1 MEPDNS
7 LSMGDEHLSTIPKTE
22 SDELIKSSDE
32 NLVPILSESEDF
44 SDIESECDVPD
55 CDDSQ
60 TTNFSTFSNP
70 FFDDSTSS
78 DDESSHE
85 EVIHEI
91 SFKTNSNPLFDLDEE
106 IISSEFNPIHNED
119 LDSTL
124 KNDHFDTESYLLESL
139 LNRDTLMASSSKI
152 DSIFDEFAGE
162 LIAIPLRIVNRK
174 HGEYI
179 SLLERLLYDNLS
191 PWPPKYFHANP
202 NMIIELFPH
211 FLSPLRIVTL
221 LGKRSIYFPVRMTQY
236 HRVLRVMITTRKV
249 TIILLPFPSSNHF
262 MLIIPIR
269 EIQPLMWWKTFHMD
283 FDFIPSHND
292 LGSDLDVSSPS
303 GDRNKIY
310 DPGICIEVESTRF
323 LVTLSPVIDTLLPFS
338 SENEDKV
345 FNHGV
350 LASKEKSPP
359 SSSHRALEIENTKLK
374 EELNAVRIKNDS
386 LRDEN
391 VSIKERFQELY
402 KSKAG
407 SNSSVSSEATILV
420 KPKAVASGLYAM
432 TPKYV
437 PPQKRINRETNSSLP
452 RKETVTVVDLSNVPV
467 NLPTGIKSVP
477 DASKSKSKSDKKIHK
492 NLPAR
497 SKKVKRVAKPPRNLN
512 KNRVDSSL
520 NDKRTGFISKSV
532 SVCKTFW
539 KATGKVFASVGSR
552 WKPTGRKF
560 TLGDTCPLTRINK
573 PEVVSIANSGSVR
586 TSEPTN
592 NVTVTPSIL
601 VFQVQVIQI
610 VLWYLDSCCS
620 RHMTGD
626 RLKLINY
633 VEKFIG
639 TVRFG
644 NDQFAAIVGYG
655 DYKIEDTIITRVYYV
670 GGLSHNL
677 FLVGQFCD
685 GDLEVAFRKNACFI
699 RNKDKV
705 DLLKGSRTTNLYSIS
720 LKDMLEA
727 SPVCLLSKASSTKSW
742 LWHRHL
748 NHLNFGTLNELAQ
761 KDLVRGLLNLKY
773 EKEHLCPSCQLGKS
787 KKSSHPLKTVNTN
800 TEILNTLHMDLC
812 GPMRVESINGKKYI
826 LVVVD
831 DYTNSV
837 GPDNGM
843 EFVNKTLTEFCES
856 VGITHN
862 TSVPRTPQQNG
873 VVKRRN
879 QTLMEAART
888 MLIFTK
894 APMFLWAKAV
904 ATAVFG
910 SLCYPTNDY
919 DDLRKLKAKA
929 DIGIFVGYAP
939 TKKAYRIYNKRTH
952 KIQETV
958 HVTFDKL
965 MEGLTS
971 VQSST
976 GVGLNS
982 MAPEHINA
990 GSDVNQLQSGRMGSG
1005 LVPTPTTPSVPPT
1018 EKQLSE
1024 LFQPLYDE
1032 DEEFPL
1038 KVQPQLVYV
1047 APPRAPEITPDS
1059 PSMTRVTEDAPTATT
1074 ITSPLPSSPPDISI
1088 DELENTIT
1096 TPGSDSFGNS
1106 VTYEFDS
1113 EASSFGTVNVDTT
1126 HLNNPPLEHAQKW
1139 TKDHPLENVIG
1150 DINRP
1155 VSTRRQLETDAM
1167 WCFFNEFLENAKPK
1181 NFKEAVQYPC
1191 WIDAMQ
1197 EEIHEFERLTVWELN
1212 KARLVAKGYHQEAG
1226 INFEES
1232 FTPVAR
1238 LEAIRLFIANA
1249 ASQDMTIFQMDVKTA
1264 FLNDELNEVVYV
1276 SQPEGIFDPDLP
1288 THVYR
1293 LKKALYGLKQA
1304 PCAWYDK
1311 LSRFFMSTGL
1321 SKGVVDPTLFKRK
1334 IGKHILL
1341 VQIYVDD
1348 IIFASTNPKGIF
1360 INQSKYALEILK
1372 KYGFDSSASADT
1384 PMVEK
1389 MKLDEDRQGKLADP
1403 TRFRGMVDSLMY
1415 LSASR
1420 PDIYPKDSGFALRA
1434 FADTDYAGCQD
1445 TRRSTLGSTQFL
1457 RDKLLFDYGFKFN
1470 KIPLYC
1476 DNQSA
1481 IALCCNNVQHT
1492 RSKHI
1497 DIRHYFIKE
1506 QVENRV
1512 VEVYF
1517 VETKYQLAD
1526 IFTKALPREHFELLL
1541 PLLGM
1546 KKMSLETLKELQE
1559 SVNA

>member
-1 MEPDNS
+1 MIAEA
-7 LSMGDEHLSTIPKTE
+7 I
-22 SDELIKSSDE
+22 
-32 NLVPILSESEDF
+32 V
-44 SDIESECDVPD
+44 
-55 CDDSQ
+55 
-60 TTNFSTFSNP
+60 
-70 FFDDSTSS
+70 
-78 DDESSHE
+78 
-85 EVIHEI
+85 
-91 SFKTNSNPLFDLDEE
+91 
-106 IISSEFNPIHNED
+106 
-119 LDSTL
+119 
-124 KNDHFDTESYLLESL
+124 L
-139 LNRDTLMASSSKI
+139 LN
-152 DSIFDEFAGE
+152 
-162 LIAIPLRIVNRK
+162 
-174 HGEYI
+174 
-179 SLLERLLYDNLS
+179 
-191 PWPPKYFHANP
+191 
-202 NMIIELFPH
+202 LFQA
-211 FLSPLRIVTL
+211 V
-221 LGKRSIYFPVRMTQY
+221 
-236 HRVLRVMITTRKV
+236 
-249 TIILLPFPSSNHF
+249 
-262 MLIIPIR
+262 
-269 EIQPLMWWKTFHMD
+269 
-283 FDFIPSHND
+283 
-292 LGSDLDVSSPS
+292 
-303 GDRNKIY
+303 
-310 DPGICIEVESTRF
+310 
-323 LVTLSPVIDTLLPFS
+323 
-338 SENEDKV
+338 
-345 FNHGV
+345 V
-350 LASKEKSPP
+350 LALR
-359 SSSHRALEIENTKLK
+359 HCRIALEIENTKLK

-407 SNSSVSSEATILV
+407 SNSSVSSGATILV

-497 SKKVKRVAKPPRNLN
+497 SKKVKRVAKPLRNLN

-520 NDKRTGFISKSV
+520 NDKRTGFISKSI
-532 SVCKTFW
+532 SVCKTCNECLVFGNHDECVVKSVNAKKPKVINNANVKQVW

-552 WKPTGRKF
+552 
-560 TLGDTCPLTRINK
+560 
-573 PEVVSIANSGSVR
+573 
-586 TSEPTN
+586 
-592 NVTVTPSIL
+592 IL

-610 VLWYLDSCCS
+610 VLWYLDSGCS

-626 RLKLINY
+626 RSKLINY

-655 DYKIEDTIITRVYYV
+655 DYKIGDTIITRVYYV
-670 GGLSHNL
+670 EGLSHNL
-677 FLVGQFCD
+677 FSVGQFCD
-685 GDLEVAFRKNACFI
+685 GDLEVAFRKNTCFI

-705 DLLKGSRTTNLYSIS
+705 DLLKAPATTKSVFYFTERYVGSIS
-720 LKDMLEA
+720 SLFTLKSLINEVM
-727 SPVCLLSKASSTKSW
+727 VMASSFESSEF
-742 LWHRHL
+742 R
-748 NHLNFGTLNELAQ
+748 
-761 KDLVRGLLNLKY
+761 D
-773 EKEHLCPSCQLGKS
+773 S
-787 KKSSHPLKTVNTN
+787 KRISSKRP
-800 TEILNTLHMDLC
+800 
-812 GPMRVESINGKKYI
+812 Y
-826 LVVVD
+826 
-831 DYTNSV
+831 
-837 GPDNGM
+837 NGM

-862 TSVPRTPQQNG
+862 TSIPWTPQQNG

-888 MLIFTK
+888 MLIFDK

-929 DIGIFVGYAP
+929 DI
-939 TKKAYRIYNKRTH
+939 
-952 KIQETV
+952 
-958 HVTFDKL
+958 
-965 MEGLTS
+965 
-971 VQSST
+971 
-976 GVGLNS
+976 
-982 MAPEHINA
+982 
-990 GSDVNQLQSGRMGSG
+990 
-1005 LVPTPTTPSVPPT
+1005 

-1024 LFQPLYDE
+1024 LFQPLYGE

-1113 EASSFGTVNVDTT
+1113 EASSSGTVNVDTT

-1167 WCFFNEFLENAKPK
+1167 WCFFNKFLENAKPK

-1197 EEIHEFERLTVWELN
+1197 EEIHEFERLTVWELVP
-1212 KARLVAKGYHQEAG
+1212 ALLQFLVYWDSNWEAG

-1232 FTPVAR
+1232 FAPVAR

-1264 FLNDELNEVVYV
+1264 FLNGELNEVVYV

-1304 PCAWYDK
+1304 PCTWYDK
-1311 LSRFFMSTGL
+1311 LSRFFMSTGF
-1321 SKGVVDPTLFKRK
+1321 SKGVVDPTLFTRK

-1348 IIFASTNPKGIF
+1348 IIFASTNPKSCEIFANEMSSTFKMSMMGQMSFFLGLQISQNPRGIF

-1372 KYGFDSSASADT
+1372 KYGLDSSASVDT

-1389 MKLDEDRQGKLADP
+1389 MKLDEDRQGKLVDP

-1420 PDIYPKDSGFALRA
+1420 PDIVFAVCMCARYQAKPTEKHLHAIKRIFRYLKGTIHMGLWYPKDSGFALRA
-1434 FADTDYAGCQD
+1434 FADADYAGCQD
-1445 TRRSTLGSTQFL
+1445 TRRKAEYIALSGCCAQILWMRSQL
-1457 RDKLLFDYGFKFN
+1457 SDYGFKFN

-1481 IALCCNNVQHT
+1481 IALCCNNVQHS

-1497 DIRHYFIKE
+1497 DIRHHFIKE

-1526 IFTKALPREHFELLL
+1526 IFTKALPRERFELLL

-1546 KKMSLETLKELQE
+1546 KQMSPETLKELQE
-1559 SVNA
+1559 SANA